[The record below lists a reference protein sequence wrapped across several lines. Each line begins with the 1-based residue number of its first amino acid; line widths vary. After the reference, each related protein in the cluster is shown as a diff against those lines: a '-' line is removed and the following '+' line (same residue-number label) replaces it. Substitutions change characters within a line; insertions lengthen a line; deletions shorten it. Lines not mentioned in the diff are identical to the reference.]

1 MKINYLVNENNVI
14 IAIKYVVIH
23 NAKSKTGYS
32 LVAENVELSPNAI
45 YKEFE
50 IDNVD
55 KIHLGY
61 SQIISGIFY
70 ENLEAYN
77 KHLEEVKQAEQKQEQ
92 VNAIKQEMASII
104 SWLNANDYII
114 NKHTLGEYTDTSEK
128 WVNYLSERKLKLAR
142 YNELE
147 KALDNGASS

>member
-1 MKINYLVNENNVI
+1 MKVKYLLNENNVI
-14 IAIKYVVIH
+14 IAIQYVVTH

-32 LVAENVELSPNAI
+32 LVADNVELPPNAI

-61 SQIISGIFY
+61 SQIIKGVFY

-77 KHLEEVKQAEQKQEQ
+77 KHLETQAKAQTEQERL
-92 VNAIKQEMASII
+92 NTIKQEMASII
-104 SWLNANDYII
+104 NWLNANDYII
-114 NKHTLGEYTDTSEK
+114 NKHTLGEYSDTDTK
-128 WVNYLSERKLKLAR
+128 WVNYLNERKVKLAR

-147 KALDNGASS
+147 KVLGD

>member
-14 IAIKYVVIH
+14 IAIKYIVIH
-23 NAKSKTGYS
+23 NAKSKTGYD
-32 LVAENVELSPNAI
+32 LRAENVELPPNAI

-55 KIHLGY
+55 RIHLGY
-61 SQIISGIFY
+61 SQIINGVFH
-70 ENLEAYN
+70 ENLSAYN

-128 WVNYLSERKLKLAR
+128 WLNYLSERAIKLAR

-147 KALDNGASS
+147 VLL

>member
-1 MKINYLVNENNVI
+1 MKVKYLLDNNNII
-14 IAIKYVVIH
+14 IAIQYVVVH
-23 NAKSKTGYS
+23 NAKSKTGYG
-32 LVAENVELSPNAI
+32 LVADNVELPPNAI

-61 SQIISGIFY
+61 SQIINGVFH
-70 ENLEAYN
+70 ENLSAYN
-77 KHLEEVKQAEQKQEQ
+77 KHLDEVKQTEAKQEQ

-128 WVNYLSERKLKLAR
+128 WVNYLSERAIKLAR

-147 KALDNGASS
+147 KML

>member
-1 MKINYLVNENNVI
+1 MKVKYLLNENNVI
-14 IAIKYVVIH
+14 IAMQYVVVH
-23 NAKSKTGYS
+23 NEKSKTGYD
-32 LVAENVELSPNAI
+32 LRTENVELPSNPT
-45 YKEFE
+45 YSEFE

-61 SQIISGIFY
+61 SQIINGVFH
-70 ENLEAYN
+70 ENLSAYN
-77 KHLEEVKQAEQKQEQ
+77 KHLQEVKQAEQKQEQ
-92 VNAIKQEMASII
+92 VNSIKQEMSSII

-128 WVNYLSERKLKLAR
+128 WVNYLSSRKTKLAR

-147 KALDNGASS
+147 ALL

>member
-1 MKINYLVNENNVI
+1 MKVKYLLNSNNVI
-14 IAIKYVVIH
+14 IAMQYVVVH
-23 NAKSKTGYS
+23 NAKSKTCYN
-32 LVAENVELSPNAI
+32 LVAENVELPPNPT

-61 SQIISGIFY
+61 SQYISGIFY
-70 ENLEAYN
+70 ENLDKYN
-77 KHLEEVKQAEQKQEQ
+77 KYLQEVKQAEQKQEQ

-114 NKHTLGEYTDTSEK
+114 NKHTLGEYTDTDIR
-128 WVNYLSERKLKLAR
+128 WVNYLSERKTKLAR

-147 KALDNGASS
+147 KVLGD

>member
-1 MKINYLVNENNVI
+1 MKVKYLLNENNVI
-14 IAIKYVVIH
+14 IAIQYVVVH
-23 NAKSKTGYS
+23 NAKSKTGYG
-32 LVAENVELSPNAI
+32 LVADNVELPPNPT

-55 KIHLGY
+55 RIHLGY
-61 SQIISGIFY
+61 SQYISGIFY

-92 VNAIKQEMASII
+92 VNTIKQEMASII

-128 WVNYLSERKLKLAR
+128 WVNYLSERKTKLAR

-147 KALDNGASS
+147 KVVNNE